1 MRVLFIKSKHNGDA
15 LLFTPMLTA
24 VRRSYPRAE
33 MVGQGHSLIRVE
45 VAAQALL
52 QEHSAAARL

>member
-1 MRVLFIKSKHNGDA
+1 MRVLFIKSKHDGVA
-15 LLFTPMLTA
+15 LLFTLLLTA
-24 VRRSYPRAE
+24 VRWSCPRAE
-33 MVGQGHSLIRVE
+33 MVGQAHLFIGAE